1 MANGAWEL
9 YRDMWHDKL
18 HLLFNLEVF
27 GHVSSSEPKTKPV
40 NSDSH
45 CVYGTHAYCA
55 VLSSFVSY
63 KSIHNRFTIGMPS
76 FIGKQN
82 LV

>member
-1 MANGAWEL
+1 MEL
-9 YRDMWHDKL
+9 ENYIGTCDMTNYTYCSTWKYL
-18 HLLFNLEVF
+18 AMCQAVN
-27 GHVSSSEPKTKPV
+27 PKQKQM
-40 NSDSH
+40 NSDRNG
-45 CVYGTHAYCA
+45 VYGTHAYCA

-76 FIGKQN
+76 FICKQN